1 MDATLRIPWRQPP
14 NYPPVSVTR
23 SPPFLFSPSGGGATA
38 AYHIEH
44 QSALGSVATVLAVA
58 IPVAAHICLVY
69 VMYMLLVHTWD
80 AFHALLVTLTAIVL
94 IAAIGTRPRR
104 SHTAWPGRAYG
115 VGEPAWLLR
124 RMSIRHRIRVCC
136 VCSMQTRTGVSVSG
150 GHT

>member
-1 MDATLRIPWRQPP
+1 
-14 NYPPVSVTR
+14 
-23 SPPFLFSPSGGGATA
+23 
-38 AYHIEH
+38 
-44 QSALGSVATVLAVA
+44 
-58 IPVAAHICLVY
+58 
-69 VMYMLLVHTWD
+69 MYMLLVHTWD
-80 AFHALLVTLTAIVL
+80 AFQALVVTLTAIVL

-150 GHT
+150 GYTSSVGSGVTVGLETSPGYSDQIVLPVLERCAQYAGAPAAVTPAAPSVAHLEPTATTGSTGAG

>member
-1 MDATLRIPWRQPP
+1 MDATLRTPWRQPP

-23 SPPFLFSPSGGGATA
+23 SAD
-38 AYHIEH
+38 
-44 QSALGSVATVLAVA
+44 
-58 IPVAAHICLVY
+58 LVY

-124 RMSIRHRIRVCC
+124 RMSIRQRIRVCC

-150 GHT
+150 GYT